1 MALLHSQH
9 ALLKGDQ
16 GGFISLQLQI
26 KPTDLWAHPS
36 LQIECTHNAK
46 NSWLQGAAMHIATD
60 MNGFSLEGLRAHLG
74 NFQQWP
80 ASTTGIKGD
89 PTQHQ
94 VHRTTK
100 DLTTVMN

>member
-1 MALLHSQH
+1 MALQSDRPTMALLHGQH
-9 ALLKGDQ
+9 ALLKGHQ

-46 NSWLQGAAMHIATD
+46 NSWLQGAAMYIATD

-74 NFQQWP
+74 NFQE
-80 ASTTGIKGD
+80 
-89 PTQHQ
+89 
-94 VHRTTK
+94 
-100 DLTTVMN
+100 